1 MRQEIQTRMITNYR
15 LLMEEVNNRIKVLNI
30 LLAGKTGLPNPAL
43 QEFGFLQLRMLCE
56 LVALACLTAHGEI
69 PEARAKSLQDE
80 WNATAILKRLER
92 LHADF
97 YPTPIAIKEER
108 PGHKEISPKNIDALT
123 KAELPILYGRCADLV
138 HRGSIGKLLRLERP
152 HWPTDTTEIIRWGQK
167 LSNLL
172 SEHWIG
178 HLGGET
184 HLLCLLQSDTGVNVA
199 FLAGMPDEQPDQAP
213 SHPGP
218 VLLPGLHPSKPWKP
232 RKI

>member
-1 MRQEIQTRMITNYR
+1 MRPEIQNRMILNYR
-15 LLMEEVNNRIKVLNI
+15 LLMEEVKNRIAVLNI

-43 QEFGFLQLRMLCE
+43 QEMGFLQLRMLCE

-69 PEARAKSLQDE
+69 PEAKAKSLQDE

-97 YPTPIAIKEER
+97 YPTPIAVKDEG
-108 PGHKEISPKNIDALT
+108 PGRKHITPKNTDSLT
-123 KAELPILYGRCADLV
+123 KAELPILYGRCADLL
-138 HRGSIGKLLRLERP
+138 HRGSIARLLKLDRP
-152 HWPTDTTEIIRWGQK
+152 HWPTDTAEIIKWGQK

-184 HLLCLLQSDTGVNVA
+184 HLLCLLESEQGVNVA
-199 FLAGMPDEQPDQAP
+199 FLAGMPDEQPVQTP
-213 SHPGP
+213 SHQGP
-218 VLLPGLHPSKPWKP
+218 VLLPGLHPSKPWTMK
-232 RKI
+232 KK